1 MKKLAIILV
10 LAFAMLSL
18 GNGIASAAKRS
29 FIPGDEELRSAQER
43 VRRLHQEISL
53 INLLNGLHLTRD
65 QMTQLL
71 ALAKEA
77 RQTREQLFS
86 QQYRAALQEAETAFT
101 ALRQEIQKG
110 NPVRGE
116 VPKQAQNINH
126 RLKEMR
132 HHSFQ
137 QMRQAMQSLETRLNQ
152 VLTPEQVKVVQDFT
166 PCLIPPKDLRDP
178 VRAGQAAAHGGLE
191 KRLRR
196 LRAIPED
203 KWQAHR
209 ERIAQR
215 VVDKISQRVKPL
227 SEAEK
232 QEEKARF
239 LALADRI
246 RRMPEVDFEMEKAKL
261 IEELAPKARIKEL
274 KAEIEDR
281 NPRQGKNRGSRL
293 TRYFLND
300 RIIPILEER
309 LAQGNV
315 AGLQ

>member
-10 LAFAMLSL
+10 FCFALLSL
-18 GNGIASAAKRS
+18 GNGTASAAQRG
-29 FIPGDEELRSAQER
+29 FVPGDEELRSTQER
-43 VRRLHQEISL
+43 VHRLQRDISI

-77 RQTREQLFS
+77 HQTREQLFS
-86 QQYRAALQEAETAFT
+86 QRYRASLQEAETSFT
-101 ALRQEIQKG
+101 ALRQEIQQG
-110 NPVRGE
+110 APARGE
-116 VPKQAQNINH
+116 VPDQARKIKNS
-126 RLKEMR
+126 LKEMR
-132 HHSFQ
+132 QQNFQ
-137 QMRQAMQSLETRLNQ
+137 AARQTMQSLETRLTQ
-152 VLTPEQVKVVQDFT
+152 VLTPEQVQVVKDFT
-166 PCLIPPKDLRDP
+166 PCLIPPKDLRNP
-178 VRAGQAAAHGGLE
+178 VRAGQAAAHGGME

-215 VVDKISQRVKPL
+215 VVDKISKRVKPL
-227 SEAEK
+227 TEAEK

-246 RRMPEVDFEMEKAKL
+246 RKMPEVDFEMEKNQL
-261 IEELAPKARIKEL
+261 IEELIPQARIKEL
-274 KAEIEDR
+274 KAEFEA
-281 NPRQGKNRGSRL
+281 RQSRRGKARGSRL
-293 TRYFLND
+293 SRYFLND
-300 RIIPILEER
+300 RIIPILEDR
-309 LAQGNV
+309 LARGNV